1 MSKKEYTVESCLHRI
16 LVINDAM
23 MKFIEE
29 NPDDEELVYDWLDHL
44 ENLLDDGDYDDRFG
58 TEGWRHTLLGEDE

>member
-1 MSKKEYTVESCLHRI
+1 MSKKEYTVESCLNRI

-23 MKFIEE
+23 MNFIEE
-29 NPDDEELVYDWLDHL
+29 NPNDEELVYGWLDHL
-44 ENLLDDGDYDDRFG
+44 EDLLDDGDYNDRFG